1 MGAWARLSP
10 GQSTESSRS
19 MAGNP
24 MGRVGEM
31 PELANLAVYLLH
43 PMSEYVN
50 GQTIAIDG
58 GAWNAGGGSFGQLAE
73 WTDEQWAQ
81 GARDD
86 PGRQRPGSR
95 ETDGVRR
102 RPAAA

>member
-1 MGAWARLSP
+1 M
-10 GQSTESSRS
+10 SS
-19 MAGNP
+19 NP

-58 GAWNAGGGSFGQLAE
+58 GAWNAGGGSFSTLKD
-73 WTDEQWAQ
+73 WTDEEWTQARAMIQ
-81 GARDD
+81 GANAQDRAK
-86 PGRQRPGSR
+86 R
-95 ETDGVRR
+95 TV
-102 RPAAA
+102 